1 MKRIS
6 ILLLVATALAIPACS
21 NDVTPGDDDDDT
33 GSGSGSGSGSQDEW
47 DQLLG
52 TRVTDYSAALKIA
65 ALRLTGDIPTLAE
78 IKSVGDAPEAGKAA
92 AYETLVRD
100 YISRPTFARQMFY
113 FWRDTFKMGGTAATD
128 TAPAFAAELSTN
140 NGNYTELFT
149 RATNNCPTFNEGTSV
164 FTAGEC
170 NNGGPK
176 AGVLTNPGMNAL
188 YTSNLGFRRVR
199 WVQEIFDCIKYPA
212 ELGTT
217 AQEVGG
223 ALPYQGV
230 WPFTSIAGT
239 ANGGRV
245 NFLDTS
251 SAMCA
256 HCHSTMNHR
265 APLFANYDANGM
277 YQTAIAV
284 TLPLEGAPLARM
296 SDFLPAGETP
306 AWRHQQPAADLP
318 AFGAAMAA
326 DPRVAECGVARL
338 WNFAFGNTDIV
349 DTLREVPRATIQ
361 EQLDAFTQSGFK
373 MKDLIVAIFLSNDF
387 VKF

>member
-6 ILLLVATALAIPACS
+6 ILLVVATALALPACRNAVS
-21 NDVTPGDDDDDT
+21 PRDDG

-47 DQLLG
+47 EQLLG
-52 TRVTDYSAALKIA
+52 SRVTDHSAALKIA

-78 IKSVGDAPEAGKAA
+78 IKSVADAPGAGKAA
-92 AYETLVRD
+92 AYEALVRD
-100 YISRPTFARQMFY
+100 YASRPAFARQMFY
-113 FWRDTFKMGGTAATD
+113 YWRDTFKMGGTPQTD
-128 TAPAFAAELSTN
+128 TAPALAAELSAS
-140 NGNYTELFT
+140 NGSYTELFT
-149 RATNNCPTFNEGTSV
+149 RATSNCPSFDDTTGV
-164 FTAGEC
+164 FTPGEC
-170 NNGGPK
+170 SNGGPR

-199 WVQEIFDCIKYPA
+199 WVQEIFDCVSYPA

-217 AQEVGG
+217 SQDVGG

-239 ANGGRV
+239 SNGGRI
-245 NFLDTS
+245 NFLDAS

-265 APLFANYDANGM
+265 APLFAHYDADGV
-277 YQTAIAV
+277 YQPAISV
-284 TLPLEGAPLARM
+284 PLPLEGAPLARM
-296 SDFLPAGETP
+296 SDYLPAGETT
-306 AWRHQQPAADLP
+306 AWRHGQPAADLP

-349 DTLREVPRATIQ
+349 DTLREVPVATIKQ
-361 EQLDAFTQSGFK
+361 HLDAFTQGGFK
-373 MKDLIVAIFLSNDF
+373 MKDLIVAIFLSEDF
-387 VKF
+387 VRF